1 MTAEQALLAAGMF
14 LINLLA
20 AAVGGTW
27 ALSRVV
33 RQLSEKIDQAKL
45 ELDRRIDAEIDGSVS
60 KFGETVTAIRQK
72 MTDMEL
78 WNRDNF
84 VTKRTFEIIIAE
96 MRETWRRCEDKID
109 KLFERLPPP
118 PKQFGA

>member
-1 MTAEQALLAAGMF
+1 MEEIGMTAEQILLAAGMF
-14 LINLLA
+14 IINLLA

-45 ELDRRIDAEIDGSVS
+45 ELDRRIDAEIDGSVG

-109 KLFERLPPP
+109 K
-118 PKQFGA
+118 